1 MEKEISECPNFF
13 KTAARNLVD
22 NLRFWREESHR
33 ELFKIIA
40 LHNTTVEKSINDM
53 VEEVCHLQI
62 KLSEIEKERDG
73 LRVTLEALK
82 CDMKVSQEDYN
93 KDEKDTNHLQLDDPD
108 GEGEKSIHSRQ
119 NLKKKELSVRE
130 DDYQI
135 GVVQLSNVFFTQ
147 QNGLK
152 QDSTNENNAT
162 CGIIGQVSQH
172 DRPNE
177 DATETMVERMDQD
190 EVDVDSSPEIKRHA
204 CEECGDT
211 FKEKRSLENHTLE
224 IHIIGTR
231 TRNYRPMT
239 VYQNKMYHCK
249 ECGYSVSNK
258 YSFNKHI
265 KAVHEKI
272 KDFKCD
278 ECNFASS
285 EKGNLKRHKSKH
297 HDFDWKKFIPEV
309 SINKN

>member
-1 MEKEISECPNFF
+1 MMEKEIREVLNFS
-13 KTAARNLVD
+13 KTAARNLMD
-22 NLRFWREESHR
+22 NLSFWREESHR
-33 ELFKIIA
+33 ELSKIID
-40 LHNTTVEKSINDM
+40 LYNTTVNKSINEM
-53 VEEVCHLQI
+53 VEEICHLQI
-62 KLSEIEKERDG
+62 KLSETEKERDG
-73 LRVTLEALK
+73 LRESLGALK
-82 CDMKVSQEDYN
+82 CDKRQHGFKVSQECYN
-93 KDEKDTNHLQLDDPD
+93 QSKIETDDPD
-108 GEGEKSIHSRQ
+108 DPDEEGVQHSNISQ
-119 NLKKKELSVRE
+119 
-130 DDYQI
+130 
-135 GVVQLSNVFFTQ
+135 TQ
-147 QNGLK
+147 QNELK
-152 QDSTNENNAT
+152 QDSTNENAAT
-162 CGIIGQVSQH
+162 FGIIGQVSH
-172 DRPNE
+172 HHIPNE

-190 EVDVDSSPEIKRHA
+190 KVDEDSSPEIKRHA

-278 ECNFASS
+278 ECSFASS

-309 SINKN
+309 SKEEIHISTRANISHTVKPIMK